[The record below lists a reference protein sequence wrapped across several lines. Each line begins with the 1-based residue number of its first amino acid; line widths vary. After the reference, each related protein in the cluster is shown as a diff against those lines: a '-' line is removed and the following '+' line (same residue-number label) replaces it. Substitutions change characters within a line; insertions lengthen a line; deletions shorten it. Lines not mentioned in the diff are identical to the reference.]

1 MSPTRTPI
9 WNSPA
14 FTIERLEDKAPR
26 ALIFHFTGPFIA
38 NDMYRSLKPAVV
50 SGIFEFKPEPG
61 HEPPTIH
68 IFDLTEVPS
77 MDSSG
82 LGLIVSHYMNC
93 RSRGIRVIA
102 VGVSQNVQ
110 QLLHFTRVDSLIPT
124 AATVE
129 EAILS

>member
-1 MSPTRTPI
+1 MSPTHTPL

-14 FTIERLEDKAPR
+14 FTIERVEDKVPR
-26 ALIFHFTGPFIA
+26 TLIFHFTGPFIA

-61 HEPPTIH
+61 QEQPVIH
-68 IFDLTEVPS
+68 IFDLTQVPS

-102 VGVSQNVQ
+102 VGVNPNVQ

-129 EAILS
+129 EAIAS